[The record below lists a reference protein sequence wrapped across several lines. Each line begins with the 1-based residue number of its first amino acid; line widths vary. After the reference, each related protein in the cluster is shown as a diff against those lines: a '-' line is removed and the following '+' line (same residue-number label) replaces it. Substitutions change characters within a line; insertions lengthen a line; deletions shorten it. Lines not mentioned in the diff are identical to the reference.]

1 MASPAETTVPF
12 TLHADGEAM
21 AALLA
26 DRIRDDL
33 SRALLE
39 RGTAV
44 LAVSGGS
51 TPAALYKR
59 LSGADIDWTRVTI
72 VLVDERWVDF
82 DAPGSNAR
90 FIHDTLLQ
98 GPAAKARFI
107 GLKTPA
113 ETPLDAQEE
122 VEARLADV
130 GAPAVVVLG
139 LGADG
144 HTASWFPRAQGLD
157 LALSRNGRRVA
168 AVQAAQTDVT
178 GPHVLRM
185 TLTLG
190 AIAPAGRIV
199 LMIAGAGKR
208 EAFERAL
215 KDGPVADQP
224 VRALLRAGG
233 LPLEVHWT
241 E

>member
-1 MASPAETTVPF
+1 MACLADTALPLTVHET
-12 TLHADGEAM
+12 GEDM

-44 LAVSGGS
+44 IAVSGGS
-51 TPAALYKR
+51 TPAALYRR
-59 LSGADIDWTRVTI
+59 LSQADLDWSRVTI

-82 DAPGSNAR
+82 DAPGSNAY

-98 GPAAKARFI
+98 GPAEKARFI
-107 GLKTPA
+107 GLKTSA
-113 ETPLDAQEE
+113 ETPLDAQDE
-122 VEARLADV
+122 VESRLDGIGV
-130 GAPAVVVLG
+130 PDVVVLG
-139 LGADG
+139 MGADG

-157 LALSRNGRRVA
+157 AALSRSGRRVA

-178 GPHVLRM
+178 GPHTQRM

-190 AIAPAGRIV
+190 AIAGAGRIV
-199 LMIAGAGKR
+199 LMMAGASKR
-208 EAFERAL
+208 EALERAVEP
-215 KDGPVADQP
+215 GPIADQP
-224 VRALLRAGG
+224 VRALLRAGDVA
-233 LPLEVHWT
+233 LEIHWT

>member
-1 MASPAETTVPF
+1 MAFPAETAFPLTE
-12 TLHADGEAM
+12 HADGEAM
-21 AALLA
+21 ASLLA

-82 DAPGSNAR
+82 DAPGSNAH

-98 GPAAKARFI
+98 GAAAKAQFI
-107 GLKTPA
+107 GLKTAA
-113 ETPLDAQEE
+113 ETPLDARDE
-122 VEARLADV
+122 VEARLADI
-130 GAPAVVVLG
+130 GEPDVVVLG
-139 LGADG
+139 MGADG

-157 LALSRNGRRVA
+157 AALSMSGPRIA

-178 GPHVLRM
+178 GPHTQRM

-190 AIAPAGRIV
+190 AIAPAERIV
-199 LMIAGAGKR
+199 LMISGASKR
-208 EAFERAL
+208 EALERAL
-215 KDGPVADQP
+215 QDGPVADQP
-224 VRALLRAGG
+224 VRALLRARD